1 MISLTKTIERKYYV
15 AFDGTEFEN
24 EDDCRKYE
32 KEAESIEK
40 EKEIIRRFKR
50 LMIDDPFPECYAFED
65 FGYGSEEFMLCVIE
79 LKDEMDVSDANNYTL
94 LKGADKC
101 FTKED
106 IGKRFLIELGYKY
119 ENYNVC
125 RVRGTYNDLVKDF
138 MKKLQRVYY
147 TKTELERMNA
157 NGKE

>member
-1 MISLTKTIERKYYV
+1 MVSLTKTIEKKYYV

-50 LMIDDPFPECYAFED
+50 LMINEPFSECYIFDD
-65 FGYGSEEFMLCVIE
+65 FGYGSEEYMLCVIE
-79 LKDEMDVSDANNYTL
+79 LKDEVDVNDANNYRL
-94 LKGADKC
+94 LKGVDEC

-106 IGKRFLIELGYKY
+106 IGKRFLIELGF
-119 ENYNVC
+119 EFDNYDVC
-125 RVRGTYNDLVKDF
+125 RVRGTYDDLVKDF
-138 MKKLQRVYY
+138 MEKVKRVYY
-147 TKTELERMNA
+147 TKTEWERMNA